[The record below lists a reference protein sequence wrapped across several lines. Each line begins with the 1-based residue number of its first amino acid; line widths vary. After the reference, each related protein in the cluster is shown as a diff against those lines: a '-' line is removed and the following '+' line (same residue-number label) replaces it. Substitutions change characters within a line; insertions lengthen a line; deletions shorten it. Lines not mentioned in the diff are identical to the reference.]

1 MRLMFSSGAG
11 YSHLAPMLPLAQ
23 AARAAGDDVA
33 FVTGPEA
40 LRYVENTGLRAV
52 SVGQPSDPAAAAS
65 RWQRAR
71 EEMAGMTADERL
83 SHLVAEYMVGLGAA
97 SRLDDMVGFVREWQP
112 DLVVSNLAERAAVM
126 AACLVG
132 VPYAMHAIGP
142 PKSAATMERAWE
154 VANGLVRQRG
164 LDELPPRDTVP
175 YLDFWP
181 EGLSPADVVVW
192 EYPTRWPLQPA
203 GVVPTPGP
211 RPAVLDG
218 LPYDRTVYVTLGTTH
233 NARPGVL
240 EGMVAALR
248 DEPVNVVATIGQ
260 DGDVDRFG
268 EQPDHMRIEQFVPQT
283 HLLPAVDAVVC
294 HGGSATVLGALAHGV
309 PVVVLPLA
317 TDHFEVAAQVQAA
330 EAGIAVGSGDGI
342 LDAVRAVLADRAYRD
357 SAEAFAA
364 RIAEQPAPAAV
375 VGRLHDLVVSIR

>member
-11 YSHLAPMLPLAQ
+11 YSHLSPMLPLAQ
-23 AARAAGDDVA
+23 TARAAGDEVA

-40 LRYVENTGLRAV
+40 MRYLENTGLQAV
-52 SVGQPSDPAAAAS
+52 SVGRPSDPAAAAVT
-65 RWQRAR
+65 WQRAR

-97 SRLDDMVGFVREWQP
+97 ERLDDMVDFVRDWQP
-112 DLVVSNLAERAAVM
+112 DLVIANLAERAAVM

-164 LDELPPRDTVP
+164 LDGLPPRDAVP

-181 EGLSPADVVVW
+181 EGLSPADTAW
-192 EYPTRWPLQPA
+192 EYSTRWPLQPA
-203 GVVPTPGP
+203 GVVPTTGP

-240 EGMVAALR
+240 EEMVAALR

-260 DGDVDRFG
+260 DGDVGRFG
-268 EQPDHMRIEQFVPQT
+268 EQPDHVRIEQFVPQT
-283 HLLPAVDAVVC
+283 QLLPAVDAVVC

-309 PVVVLPLA
+309 PLVVLPLA
-317 TDHFEVAAQVQAA
+317 SDHFEVAAQIQAA
-330 EAGIAVGSGDGI
+330 EAGIAVDSGDGI
-342 LDAVRAVLADRAYRD
+342 LDAVRTVLADRRYRE
-357 SAEAFAA
+357 SAGSLAA
-364 RIAEQPAPAAV
+364 QIAEQPAPAAV
-375 VGRLHDLVVSIR
+375 AARLRELKVSIR

>member
-11 YSHLAPMLPLAQ
+11 YSHIAPMLPLAQ
-23 AARAAGDDVA
+23 AARNAGDEVA

-40 LRYVENTGLRAV
+40 VRYLENTGLQAV
-52 SVGQPSDPAAAAS
+52 SVGRPSDPAAAAAM
-65 RWQRAR
+65 WQRAR

-83 SHLVAEYMVGLGAA
+83 SHLVAEYIVGLGAA
-97 SRLDDMVGFVREWQP
+97 ARLDDMVEFVRDWRP
-112 DLVVSNLAERAAVM
+112 DFIITNLAERAAVM

-164 LDELPPRDTVP
+164 LDGLPPRDTVP

-181 EGLSPADVVVW
+181 EGLIPADVPW
-192 EYPTRWPLQPA
+192 EYSTRWPLLPA
-203 GVVPTPGP
+203 DVVPTPGP
-211 RPAVLDG
+211 RPSVLDE

-248 DEPVNVVATIGQ
+248 DEPVNVVVTIGR
-260 DGDVDRFG
+260 DGDASRFG
-268 EQPDHMRIEQFVPQT
+268 EQPDHVRIEQFVPQT
-283 HLLPAVDAVVC
+283 QLLPAVDAVVC

-309 PVVVLPLA
+309 PLVVSPLA
-317 TDHFEVAAQVQAA
+317 SDHFEVAAQVRAA
-330 EAGIAVGSGDGI
+330 EAGIVADSGDGI
-342 LDAVRAVLADRAYRD
+342 LEAVQAVLADRKYRA
-357 SAEAFAA
+357 SAESLADQ
-364 RIAEQPAPAAV
+364 IAGQPAPAAV
-375 VGRLHDLVVSIR
+375 VARLRELEVSIR

>member
-11 YSHLAPMLPLAQ
+11 YSHIAPMLPLAQ
-23 AARAAGDDVA
+23 AARKAGDEVA

-40 LRYVENTGLRAV
+40 MRYLENTGLQAV
-52 SVGQPSDPAAAAS
+52 SVGRPSDPAAAAAM
-65 RWQRAR
+65 WQRAR
-71 EEMAGMTADERL
+71 EEMAGMTAAERL

-97 SRLDDMVGFVREWQP
+97 ARLDDMVEFVRDWRP
-112 DLVVSNLAERAAVM
+112 DFIIANLAERAAVM

-164 LDELPPRDTVP
+164 LDGLPPRDTVP

-181 EGLSPADVVVW
+181 EGLSPADVPW
-192 EYPTRWPLQPA
+192 EYPTRWPLLPA
-203 GVVPTPGP
+203 DVVPTPGP
-211 RPAVLDG
+211 RPAVLDR

-248 DEPVNVVATIGQ
+248 DEPVNVVATIGR
-260 DGDVDRFG
+260 DGDVGRFG
-268 EQPDHMRIEQFVPQT
+268 EQPDHVRIEQFVPQT
-283 HLLPAVDAVVC
+283 QLLPAVDAVVC

-309 PVVVLPLA
+309 PLVVSPLA
-317 TDHFEVAAQVQAA
+317 ADHFEVAAQVRAA
-330 EAGIAVGSGDGI
+330 EAGIVADSGDGI
-342 LDAVRAVLADRAYRD
+342 LDAVQTVLGEQKYRV
-357 SAEAFAA
+357 SAESLAA
-364 RIAEQPAPAAV
+364 QIAGQPAPAAMV
-375 VGRLHDLVVSIR
+375 ARLRELEVSIR

>member
-11 YSHLAPMLPLAQ
+11 YSHIEPMLPLAR
-23 AARAAGDDVA
+23 AARAAGDEVA
-33 FVTGPEA
+33 FATGPEA
-40 LRYVENTGLRAV
+40 VRYLENTGLRV
-52 SVGQPSDPAAAAS
+52 ISVGQPNDPGAAAS
-65 RWQRAR
+65 MWQRAR

-97 SRLDDMVGFVREWQP
+97 ARLDDMVGFVRDWQP
-112 DLVVSNLAERAAVM
+112 DLVIANLAERAAVM

-154 VANGLVRQRG
+154 VANGLVRERG
-164 LDELPPRDTVP
+164 LDELPPRDAVP

-181 EGLSPADVVVW
+181 SGLTPADVAW
-192 EYPTRWPLQPA
+192 EYPTRWPLQSA
-203 GVVPTPGP
+203 GVTPTPSP

-240 EGMVAALR
+240 EGMLTALR
-248 DEPVNVVATIGQ
+248 DEPVNVVATIGR
-260 DGDVDRFG
+260 DGDASRFG
-268 EQPDHMRIEQFVPQT
+268 EQPDHVRIEQFVPQT
-283 HLLPAVDAVVC
+283 QLLPAVDAVVC

-309 PVVVLPLA
+309 PLVVSPLA

-330 EAGIAVGSGDGI
+330 EAGIAVDSSDGI
-342 LDAVRAVLADRAYRD
+342 LDAVRTVLTDPAYRAA
-357 SAEAFAA
+357 AESLAA
-364 RIAEQPAPAAV
+364 EIAEQPAPAAV
-375 VGRLHDLVVSIR
+375 AARLRDLEVSI

>member
-23 AARAAGDDVA
+23 AAQAAGDDVA

-40 LRYVENTGLRAV
+40 MRYLDNTGLQAV
-52 SVGQPSDPAAAAS
+52 SVGQPSDPAAAS
-65 RWQRAR
+65 SMWQRAR

-97 SRLDDMVGFVREWQP
+97 ARLDDMVEFVRDWQP
-112 DLVVSNLAERAAVM
+112 DLVVANLAERAAVM
-126 AACLVG
+126 AACLAG
-132 VPYAMHAIGP
+132 VPYVMHAIGP
-142 PKSAATMERAWE
+142 PKSAATMERAWA
-154 VANGLVRQRG
+154 VADSLVRQRG
-164 LDELPPRDTVP
+164 LDGLPPRDAVP

-181 EGLSPADVVVW
+181 EGLSPADVEW

-203 GVVPTPGP
+203 GAVPTPGP

-240 EGMVAALR
+240 EGMLAALR

-260 DGDVDRFG
+260 DGDIGRFG
-268 EQPDHMRIEQFVPQT
+268 EQPDHVRIEQFVPQT
-283 HLLPAVDAVVC
+283 QLLPAVDAVVC

-309 PVVVLPLA
+309 PLVISPLA
-317 TDHFEVAAQVQAA
+317 SDHFEVAAQVHAA
-330 EAGIAVGSGDGI
+330 EAGLSVDAGDGI
-342 LDAVRAVLADRAYRD
+342 LDAVRTVLADRTCRE
-357 SAEAFAA
+357 SAAIFAA

-375 VGRLHDLVVSIR
+375 VARLHDQEVSIR

>member
-23 AARAAGDDVA
+23 AARAAGDEVA

-164 LDELPPRDTVP
+164 LDELPPRDAVP

-181 EGLSPADVVVW
+181 EGLSPADVVW

-268 EQPDHMRIEQFVPQT
+268 EQPDHVRIEQFVPQT

-317 TDHFEVAAQVQAA
+317 TDHFEVAAQVHAA
-330 EAGIAVGSGDGI
+330 EAGIAVDSGDGI

>member
-11 YSHLAPMLPLAQ
+11 YSHIAPMLPLAQ
-23 AARAAGDDVA
+23 AARKAGDEVA

-40 LRYVENTGLRAV
+40 MRYLEKTELQAV
-52 SVGQPSDPAAAAS
+52 SVGQPSDPAAAAAM
-65 RWQRAR
+65 WQRAR

-97 SRLDDMVGFVREWQP
+97 ARLDDMVEFVRDWQP
-112 DLVVSNLAERAAVM
+112 DLVIANLAERAAVM

-154 VANGLVRQRG
+154 VANGLVRERG
-164 LDELPPRDTVP
+164 LDALPSRDNVP

-181 EGLSPADVVVW
+181 EGLSPADVPW
-192 EYPTRWPLQPA
+192 EYPTRWPLLPS

-211 RPAVLDG
+211 RPPVLDG

-240 EGMVAALR
+240 EEMVSALR
-248 DEPVNVVATIGQ
+248 DEPVNVVVTIGQ
-260 DGDVDRFG
+260 GGDVSRFG
-268 EQPDHMRIEQFVPQT
+268 EQPDHVRIEQFVPQAQ
-283 HLLPAVDAVVC
+283 LLPAVDAVVC

-309 PVVVLPLA
+309 PLVISPLA
-317 TDHFEVAAQVQAA
+317 SDHFEVAAQVQAA
-330 EAGIAVGSGDGI
+330 EAGIVADSGDGI
-342 LDAVRAVLADRAYRD
+342 LDAVQAVLAGRKYRE
-357 SAEAFAA
+357 SAESLAA
-364 RIAEQPAPAAV
+364 QIAGQPDPAAV
-375 VGRLHDLVVSIR
+375 AARLRELKVSIR

>member
-11 YSHLAPMLPLAQ
+11 YSHLAPMLPLAR
-23 AARAAGDDVA
+23 AAREAGDEVA

-40 LRYVENTGLRAV
+40 MRYLENTGLHAV

-65 RWQRAR
+65 TWQRAR

-83 SHLVAEYMVGLGAA
+83 SHLVAEYLVGLGAA
-97 SRLDDMVGFVREWQP
+97 ARLDGMVEFVRDWRP
-112 DLVVSNLAERAAVM
+112 DLVIANLAERAAVM
-126 AACLVG
+126 AAGLAG

-142 PKSAATMERAWE
+142 PKAAATMERAWE
-154 VANGLVRQRG
+154 VANGLVRERG
-164 LDELPPRDTVP
+164 LEELPPRDAVP

-181 EGLSPADVVVW
+181 EELRPADVAW

-203 GVVPTPGP
+203 GVMPTPGP

-240 EGMVAALR
+240 ESMVAALR
-248 DEPVNVVATIGQ
+248 DEPVNVVATIGR
-260 DGDVDRFG
+260 DGDLSRFG
-268 EQPDHMRIEQFVPQT
+268 EQPGHVRIEQFVPQT
-283 HLLPAVDAVVC
+283 QLLPAVDAVVC

-309 PVVVLPLA
+309 PLVVLPLA
-317 TDHFEVAAQVQAA
+317 TDHFEVAAQIQAA
-330 EAGIAVGSGDGI
+330 EAGIAVESADEI
-342 LDAVRAVLADRAYRD
+342 LAAVQTVLTDRTYRA
-357 SAEAFAA
+357 SAESLAA
-364 RIAEQPAPAAV
+364 GIAEQPGPAAV
-375 VGRLHDLVVSIR
+375 AARLRDLEVSIR

>member
-11 YSHLAPMLPLAQ
+11 YSHIAPMLPLAQ
-23 AARAAGDDVA
+23 AARKAGDEVA

-40 LRYVENTGLRAV
+40 MRYLENTGLQAV
-52 SVGQPSDPAAAAS
+52 SVGRPSDPAAAAAM
-65 RWQRAR
+65 WQRAR
-71 EEMAGMTADERL
+71 EEMAGMTAAERL

-97 SRLDDMVGFVREWQP
+97 ARLDDMVEFVRDWRP
-112 DLVVSNLAERAAVM
+112 DFIIANLAERAAVM

-164 LDELPPRDTVP
+164 LDGLPPRDTVP

-181 EGLSPADVVVW
+181 EGLSPADVPW
-192 EYPTRWPLQPA
+192 EYPTRWPLLPA
-203 GVVPTPGP
+203 DVVPTPGP
-211 RPAVLDG
+211 RPAVLDR

-248 DEPVNVVATIGQ
+248 DEPVNVVATIGR
-260 DGDVDRFG
+260 DGDVGRFG
-268 EQPDHMRIEQFVPQT
+268 EQPDHVRIEQFVPQT
-283 HLLPAVDAVVC
+283 QLLPAVDAVVC

-309 PVVVLPLA
+309 PLVVSPLA
-317 TDHFEVAAQVQAA
+317 ADHFEVAAQVRAA
-330 EAGIAVGSGDGI
+330 EAGIVADSGDGI
-342 LDAVRAVLADRAYRD
+342 LDAVQTVLGEQKYRV
-357 SAEAFAA
+357 SAESLAA
-364 RIAEQPAPAAV
+364 QIAGQPAPAAV
-375 VGRLHDLVVSIR
+375 VARLRELEVSIR

>member
-11 YSHLAPMLPLAQ
+11 YSHLAPMLPLAK
-23 AARAAGDDVA
+23 AARAAGDEVA

-40 LRYVENTGLRAV
+40 VQYLENTGLQAV

-65 RWQRAR
+65 MWQRAR

-97 SRLDDMVGFVREWQP
+97 ARLDAMVEFVRDWRP
-112 DLVVSNLAERAAVM
+112 DLVIANLAERAAVM
-126 AACLVG
+126 AACLSG

-154 VANGLVRQRG
+154 VANGLVRERG
-164 LDELPPRDTVP
+164 LDELPPRDGVP

-181 EGLSPADVVVW
+181 TGLIPPDVAW

-203 GVVPTPGP
+203 GVTPTPGP

-248 DEPVNVVATIGQ
+248 DEPVNVVATIGR
-260 DGDVDRFG
+260 DGDVGRFG
-268 EQPDHMRIEQFVPQT
+268 QQPDHVRIEQFVPQT
-283 HLLPAVDAVVC
+283 QLLPAVDAVVC

-309 PVVVLPLA
+309 PLVVLPLA
-317 TDHFEVAAQVQAA
+317 TDHFEVAAQIQAA
-330 EAGIAVGSGDGI
+330 EAGIAVDSGDGI
-342 LDAVRAVLADRAYRD
+342 LDAVQTVLAGPAYRA
-357 SAEAFAA
+357 SAAA
-364 RIAEQPAPAAV
+364 LAAQIAEQPAPAAV
-375 VGRLHDLVVSIR
+375 AARLRDLKVSIR

>member
-1 MRLMFSSGAG
+1 MQLMFSSGAG

-23 AARAAGDDVA
+23 AARVAGDEVA

-83 SHLVAEYMVGLGAA
+83 SHLVAEYLVGLGAA
-97 SRLDDMVGFVREWQP
+97 SRLDDMVDFVREWQP
-112 DLVVSNLAERAAVM
+112 DLVISNLAERAAVM
-126 AACLVG
+126 AACLAG

-164 LDELPPRDTVP
+164 LDELPPRDAVP

-181 EGLSPADVVVW
+181 DGLSPADVVW

-283 HLLPAVDAVVC
+283 RLLPAVDAVVC

-317 TDHFEVAAQVQAA
+317 TDHFEVAAQIQAA

-342 LDAVRAVLADRAYRD
+342 LDAVRTVLADRAYRD
-357 SAEAFAA
+357 STEACAA
-364 RIAEQPAPAAV
+364 RIAEQPAPSV
-375 VGRLHDLVVSIR
+375 VVDRLHDLVVSIR